1 MKRIHIVGVS
11 PRSGTTL
18 LAEAMKHCFEIE
30 YATDHEDEL
39 YSRAPGNPEVFLSK
53 CPKDIMKIEP
63 SLKVDPHL
71 YALCMI
77 RDPRDILVSKHRKD
91 PKRYWAGLKFWKL
104 YSRQLSSLVRKSRF
118 TLIRYEHFV
127 TEPDRIQNLIAK
139 RIPFLRKKA
148 PFSKYH
154 EVVEVSDPS
163 KKALG
168 GVRPIRPTSVG
179 RWRTDKKRIAGQ
191 LKLHGSISNDLIHF
205 GYEKDDQWVGEL
217 EGIEPDLSE
226 SHFSEHFSLKDKV
239 LLKAGRHIEACR
251 RIIECWIG
259 RRIRILHPKKW
270 VPKLMGREY

>member
-18 LAEAMKHCFEIE
+18 LAEAMKHCFKID

-39 YSRAPGNPEVFLSK
+39 YTRAPVQPEIFLSK

-71 YALCMI
+71 HALCMI

-91 PKRYWAGLKFWKL
+91 PERYWAGLKFWKL
-104 YSRQLSSLVRKSRF
+104 YSRQLSSLMKKSRF
-118 TLIRYEHFV
+118 TLIRYEQFV
-127 TEPDRIQNLIAK
+127 TYPDKIQNLITK
-139 RIPFLRKKA
+139 SIPFLEKVA

-154 EVVEVSDPS
+154 EVAEVSDPS
-163 KKALG
+163 KEALG
-168 GVRPIRPTSVG
+168 GVRPISPASVG

-191 LKLHGSISNDLIHF
+191 LEKHGSISNDLINF
-205 GYEKDDQWVGEL
+205 GYEKDQRWLNEL
-217 EGIEPDLSE
+217 ENIEPDLSP
-226 SHFSEHFSLKDKV
+226 SHFPEFFSWKDTFF
-239 LLKAGRHIEACR
+239 LKAGRHIEACR

-259 RRIRILHPKKW
+259 KRIRILHPKKW
-270 VPKLMGREY
+270 VPKLMGKEY